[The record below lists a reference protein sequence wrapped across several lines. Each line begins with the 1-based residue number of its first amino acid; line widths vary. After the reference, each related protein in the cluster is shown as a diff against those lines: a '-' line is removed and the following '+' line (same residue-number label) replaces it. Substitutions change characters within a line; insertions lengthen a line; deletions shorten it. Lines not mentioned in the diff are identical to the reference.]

1 MENMGVEEEPQGDQ
15 IPTSRRERYV
25 GYVTSFMKRE
35 MLIIAV
41 FTSVMVGFIVGISIN
56 KSVQAMGEP
65 DKTTLL
71 VVLGFPGEILVRML
85 KMLVLPFMVCSL
97 IVGLAGLEKQA
108 SGRVGRRAVLYYLTT
123 TLIAAVLGLL
133 IVVIIQPG
141 KKASIPTSSVKYPSA
156 RALDSFLDLLRN
168 MFPDNIIQACFE
180 QAKTSVRTVAVP
192 SGRIYLNFTA
202 LSQDEIGKLQKIHV
216 FKTEVV
222 NQTTNYNRTYY
233 INYRQIQ
240 VAGPVVYQSGQSF
253 IGLVVFSIAVGLV
266 TATLGEDGK
275 PLLKVVD
282 TLNKVLSKLVQ
293 LVMWYSPFGIWSL
306 LAVSFARM
314 DNIISTFESL
324 GLLVVCSLFGM
335 FLHSLCIYPAIYYIF
350 IRENPYKF
358 MKGLLQP
365 LLTAFGTSSSAATL
379 PVTMKCLEEKQ
390 KIDNRIVRFM
400 VPIGATVNMD
410 GNAFYQS
417 LACIYLAQAYH
428 YGLDF
433 GKYIA
438 ISLAAIMA
446 SVGAAGI
453 PSVAPVSILIVLQAA
468 GLPPE
473 TISLIFAV
481 DWLIDRFK
489 TTVNV
494 CGDCFGAAVVAHLS
508 RNELQNGEGIDGNA
522 VVINT
527 RNQTKDTS
535 LLSAEVS
542 DNQSTK
548 ML

>member
-1 MENMGVEEEPQGDQ
+1 MGVESETEEG
-15 IPTSRRERYV
+15 IVLSSRLERCV
-25 GYVTSFMKRE
+25 GCVTLFMKRE

-41 FTSVMVGFIVGISIN
+41 FTSVILGFIVGISIN
-56 KSVQAMGEP
+56 KNVQAMGEP

-71 VVLGFPGEILVRML
+71 VVLGFPGELLVRML
-85 KMLVLPFMVCSL
+85 RMLVLPLIVCSL

-141 KKASIPTSSVKYPSA
+141 KKASIPTASEKHPSA
-156 RALDSFLDLLRN
+156 RTLYSFLDLLRN
-168 MFPDNIIQACFE
+168 LFPDNIIQACFQ

-192 SGRIYLNFTA
+192 SGKIYVNFTA
-202 LSQDEIGKLQKIHV
+202 LSQDEIGKLQKLHV

-233 INYRQIQ
+233 INYRQVE
-240 VAGPVVYQSGQSF
+240 VAGPVVYKSGQNL

-266 TATLGEDGK
+266 TAMLGEDGK

-282 TLNKVLSKLVQ
+282 AMNKVVSKLVQ
-293 LVMWYSPFGIWSL
+293 YVMWYSPIGIWSL
-306 LAVSFARM
+306 LAVSFAQM
-314 DNIISTFESL
+314 DNIVSTFESL
-324 GLLVVCSLFGM
+324 GLLVICVLLGLFI
-335 FLHSLCIYPAIYYIF
+335 HSLCIYPAIYFIF
-350 IRENPYKF
+350 LRKNPYRY

-390 KIDNRIVRFM
+390 KVDNRIVRFM

-410 GNAFYQS
+410 GGALYEA
-417 LACIYLAQAYH
+417 LACIYLAQAYN
-428 YGLDF
+428 YDLDF
-433 GKYIA
+433 GRYIA
-438 ISLAAIMA
+438 VSLAATMA
-446 SVGAAGI
+446 SIGSAGV
-453 PSVAPVSILIVLQAA
+453 PSVAPVAILIVLQAA

-473 TISLIFAV
+473 AVSLIFTI
-481 DWLIDRFK
+481 DWFLDRFR

-508 RNELQNGEGIDGNA
+508 KKELQNPEMIDENA
-522 VVINT
+522 VVINK
-527 RNQTKDTS
+527 RNEAKDAS
-535 LLSAEVS
+535 LLSPNIS
-542 DNQSTK
+542 DSQSTT